1 MVSLPRQ
8 RVQEVDLKSRFCSQY
23 HYNTKNKGTILI
35 LGRVLGQEGPL
46 RLPYTYRCIPH
57 QTRVRYGRHVPP
69 HILAIQRCEARTNAY
84 EAGTLSPYRRFTY
97 HRVIQ
102 KKVMKVVGHTNLK

>member
-8 RVQEVDLKSRFCSQY
+8 RVQEVDLKCRFCSQY
-23 HYNTKNKGTILI
+23 HYNTRNKGTNLI
-35 LGRVLGQEGPL
+35 PGVVLGQEDPL

-57 QTRVRYGRHVPP
+57 QTRRRYERNVPP
-69 HILAIQRCEARTNAY
+69 HILTRQRHEARTNAY

-97 HRVIQ
+97 LQ
-102 KKVMKVVGHTNLK
+102 NGSEESNESGWTD